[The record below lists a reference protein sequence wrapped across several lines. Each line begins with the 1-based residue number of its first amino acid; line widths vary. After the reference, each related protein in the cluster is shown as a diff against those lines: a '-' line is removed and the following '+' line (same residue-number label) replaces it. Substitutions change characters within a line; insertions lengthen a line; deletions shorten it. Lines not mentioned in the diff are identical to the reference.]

1 MTTSRS
7 LFSVKPSAS
16 FWWILLA
23 AFAFRLLTALLYVV
37 VQDEMPQYYRAA
49 ESLWAGEGMRDLMG
63 QPLVSHAPVL
73 AWLAALVNFALP
85 TWATSDIVFAGFGTL
100 MTAAVGWLALELYG
114 ERAAGYAMALVS
126 VLPVLNAVV
135 LSSDTHL
142 LLLGFLLAQAAVS
155 YLLVR
160 DPPTW
165 PRCAAWGFLGALAY
179 LSRPEAIVH
188 SALWAVLIFW
198 WNAPRFRENF
208 PLRLSQ
214 ALCGLV
220 CFLALSLPYWLW
232 LHEHMG
238 RWSLSGGAF
247 PTYVLDRNAVPDG
260 VSWAKA
266 RELYGDEA
274 FEQRSVL
281 QAMHHNPGMVVKKL
295 RGGTKVFFQYLGSLK
310 GFPAFLF
317 AFAGLGLFASPRS
330 WERPR
335 AALHLLALLGL
346 LPSFLYVLFFINE
359 RYLSTLMPF
368 LCIWCAGGFLVF
380 EAWAGSA
387 IKAAR
392 SRAVVKK
399 IPAAILGLLLFMN
412 GTLLISAYRNQ
423 KLEHKA
429 AGLWLR
435 EHIREPYHL
444 CADPRITYYAGLAA
458 QGGSCLSIKS
468 CAPLDKPLYIA
479 ASRIKGDVDMQARSP
494 LWASFMTE
502 DPPPLWEHAATV
514 EARGERVYIHR
525 CLGGAEEPLEDSTP

>member
-1 MTTSRS
+1 MTMPRS

-23 AFAFRLLTALLYVV
+23 AFAFRLLTALLCVV
-37 VQDEMPQYYRAA
+37 VTDEMPQYYRAA
-49 ESLWAGEGMRDLMG
+49 ESLLAGEGMRDLLG
-63 QPLVSHAPVL
+63 RPLVFHVPAL
-73 AWLAALVNFALP
+73 TWLAALVSFVLP
-85 TWATSDIVFAGFGTL
+85 TWATSDVVFAGFGTL

-114 ERAAGYAMALVS
+114 ERAAWYAMGLVS
-126 VLPVLNAVV
+126 VLPVLSAVV

-142 LLLGFLLAQAAVS
+142 LLLGFLFTQAAVS
-155 YLLVR
+155 WLLMR

-165 PRCAAWGFLGALAY
+165 PRCAAWGLLGALAY

-188 SALWAVLIFW
+188 SALWAALILW

-220 CFLALSLPYWLW
+220 CFLALALPYWLW

-247 PTYVLDRNAVPDG
+247 PTYAFDRNTVPDG

-281 QAMHHNPGMVVKKL
+281 LAMRHNPGMVVKKL
-295 RGGTKVFFQYLGSLK
+295 RSGTKIFFQYLGSLN

-317 AFAGLGLFASPRS
+317 VFAGLGLFASPRS
-330 WERPR
+330 WEHRRP
-335 AALHLLALLGL
+335 ALHLLALLGL
-346 LPSFLYVLFFINE
+346 LPSFLYVFFFINE

-368 LCIWCAGGFLVF
+368 LCVWCAGGFLAF
-380 EAWAGSA
+380 EAWADSA
-387 IKAAR
+387 VKAAR
-392 SRAVVKK
+392 SRALVRK
-399 IPAAILGLLLFMN
+399 IPAAVLVLLFLLN

-423 KLEHKA
+423 RLEHKA

-435 EHIREPYHL
+435 EHIREPYRL

-458 QGGSCLSIKS
+458 QGGAVPIKS

-479 ASRIKGDVDMQARSP
+479 ASRIRGNADMQAKDP

-502 DPPPLWEHAATV
+502 NPPPSWEHVATV

-525 CLGGAEEPLEDSTP
+525 CVGGAGEPLEDSGP